1 MKKITNDLA
10 AIRNTSPNPHSQIA
24 DQRGPYKRLLVA
36 SMIAML
42 LLLQTAILAQGS
54 GFFNQRDDKYRLLG
68 LKRAKEAY
76 ETSKSEYE
84 RYKDMYGRQLVAAA
98 ELERVRSAFRDAE
111 VNYQQSLLA
120 VLFEQQYVTVASA
133 VKYYA
138 ADKSRHV
145 RITVANTSG
154 GSAEFQKLVSVDDE
168 LFRSLQPDIVNNTY
182 VSVLNDQN
190 AVIGKPYEVKIPV
203 LKYGEPQTVDFILL
217 QDLDAV
223 TISLIYSNG
232 SQRSMKVYLQKD
244 ATVDRVEVQS
254 EQFSQEVNLGES
266 AAFDLALELY
276 SGTENTFT
284 LEAINLP
291 PQINRTFKEPVS
303 KARLSQLRFSES
315 TRSKQASLEIILPDL
330 PNDQVVI
337 SKPIAFFAAAIPG
350 NKIDRLREL
359 QGRPWTEEELRGLD
373 IGFVRLEIVPRGR
386 GKILVRAP
394 QLFQAIQDDETARLR
409 IELVNEGSRRL
420 DNVEIKVDLPFNWS
434 KKVDPAVI
442 TGLEINEEKFVEL
455 AFTPPEDV
463 AVGKYDIRV
472 RTTGTSGGEPV
483 IGEDKTINVEILA
496 SSSVFG
502 TLLIVLLIVGLVTAV
517 VVFGIRLS
525 RR

>member
-1 MKKITNDLA
+1 MT
-10 AIRNTSPNPHSQIA
+10 T
-24 DQRGPYKRLLVA
+24 QRGDRGGLRTGILATLV
-36 SMIAML
+36 IAIL
-42 LLLQTAILAQGS
+42 LLIQTAILAQS
-54 GFFNQRDDKYRLLG
+54 SSFFNQRDDKYRLLG
-68 LKRAKEAY
+68 LKRAKEAF

-84 RYKDMYGRQLVAAA
+84 RYKDMYERQLVAAA
-98 ELERVRSAFRDAE
+98 ELEKVRSAYRDAE

-138 ADKSRHV
+138 ANKSRHV

-154 GSAEFQKLVSVDDE
+154 GSAEFQKLVNIDDE
-168 LFRSLQPDIVNNTY
+168 LFRSLQPDIVNNVY

-190 AVIGKPYEVKIPV
+190 AVIGKPYEAKVSV
-203 LKYGEPQTVDFILL
+203 LKFGEPQTVDFVLL

-254 EQFSQEVNLGES
+254 EQFSQEVNLGET

-284 LEAINLP
+284 LEAVNLP
-291 PQINRTFKEPVS
+291 LQINRTFKEPVS
-303 KARLSQLRFSES
+303 KARLSQLKFSES
-315 TRSKQASLEIILPDL
+315 TRSKQASLEITLPDL

-337 SKPIAFFAAAIPG
+337 GKPIAFLAAAIPG
-350 NKIDRLREL
+350 NKLDRLREL
-359 QGRPWTEEELRGLD
+359 QSRPWTEDELRELD

-394 QLFQAIQDDETARLR
+394 QLFQAIHDDESARFR

-420 DNVEIKVDLPFNWS
+420 DNIEIKIDLPFNWT
-434 KKVDPAVI
+434 KKVEPAVI
-442 TGLEINEEKFVEL
+442 TGLEINEEQFVEL
-455 AFTPPEDV
+455 TFTPPEDV
-463 AVGKYDIRV
+463 AVGKYDVRV

-483 IGEDKTINVEILA
+483 VGEDKTINVEIVA
-496 SSSVFG
+496 SASVFG
-502 TLLIVLLIVGLVTAV
+502 TLLIVLLIVGLVAAV

>member
-1 MKKITNDLA
+1 LNKTANDIAATTNPSPDLM
-10 AIRNTSPNPHSQIA
+10 NQNA
-24 DQRGPYKRLLVA
+24 DHRGLHRSILVA
-36 SMIAML
+36 ATIAIL
-42 LLLQTAILAQGS
+42 LLIQTAILAQGS

-76 ETSKSEYE
+76 ETSRSEYD
-84 RYKDMYGRQLVAAA
+84 RYKDMYSRQLVAAA

-120 VLFEQQYVTVASA
+120 VLFEQQYVTVALA

-154 GSAEFQKLVSVDDE
+154 GSAEFQKLVDVDDE

-190 AVIGKPYEVKIPV
+190 AVIGKPYEAKIPV
-203 LKYGEPQTVDFILL
+203 LKYGEPQTVDFVLL

-291 PQINRTFKEPVS
+291 LQINRTFKDPVS
-303 KARLSQLRFSES
+303 KARLSQLKFSES
-315 TRSKQASLEIILPDL
+315 TRSKQASLEITLPDL

-337 SKPIAFFAAAIPG
+337 GKPIAFLAAAIPG
-350 NKIDRLREL
+350 NKLDRLREL
-359 QGRPWTEEELRGLD
+359 NSRPWTEEELRGLD

-386 GKILVRAP
+386 GIILVRAP
-394 QLFQAIQDDETARLR
+394 QLFQAIQDDEAARFR

-420 DNVEIKVDLPFNWS
+420 DNVEIKVDLPFNWT
-434 KKVDPAVI
+434 KKVEPAVV

-455 AFTPPEDV
+455 TFTPPDGV